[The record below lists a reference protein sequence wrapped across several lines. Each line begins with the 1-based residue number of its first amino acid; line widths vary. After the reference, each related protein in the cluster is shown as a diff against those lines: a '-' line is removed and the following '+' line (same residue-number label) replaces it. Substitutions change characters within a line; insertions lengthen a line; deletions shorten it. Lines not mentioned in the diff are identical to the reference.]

1 MYSWWKP
8 YQSTATYC
16 WALIIIMPVKLVI
29 HHEPQKKDPVQNWDL
44 WQVALLLA
52 LAQQSL
58 IKSPESQISQKSST
72 FKIHEPVF
80 PMTMT
85 MTRHNSR
92 GTCVLQIAIYVE
104 YRRSRKSCI
113 VALWI
118 LRALF
123 DKPCIETT
131 GSDKSYYS
139 TCFFQFYFFIWE
151 NLHCCQHI
159 ITESKSIFD
168 KRSKNL
174 TVCEESVLDDNSSPK
189 SQGAAIGGGKL

>member
-1 MYSWWKP
+1 MKIVPIFSSPAGAGGPILNYLWDVRVTRSCARVTMTQGESMKP

-85 MTRHNSR
+85 TTRHKPR

-104 YRRSRKSCI
+104 YRCSSKSCI

-131 GSDKSYYS
+131 GSDKSCNS
-139 TCFFQFYFFIWE
+139 TCFFQF
-151 NLHCCQHI
+151 
-159 ITESKSIFD
+159 
-168 KRSKNL
+168 
-174 TVCEESVLDDNSSPK
+174 
-189 SQGAAIGGGKL
+189 

>member
-1 MYSWWKP
+1 MKIVPIFSSPAGAGGPILNYLWDVRVTRSCARV
-8 YQSTATYC
+8 T
-16 WALIIIMPVKLVI
+16 MI
-29 HHEPQKKDPVQNWDL
+29 HVQLMILLSIDGY
-44 WQVALLLA
+44 LLLSLDNYYA
-52 LAQQSL
+52 CEISNSPRTTKKGPCSKLRSLAGSF
-58 IKSPESQISQKSST
+58 ITRSRSAKFKSPESQISQKSST

-139 TCFFQFYFFIWE
+139 TCFFQF
-151 NLHCCQHI
+151 
-159 ITESKSIFD
+159 
-168 KRSKNL
+168 
-174 TVCEESVLDDNSSPK
+174 
-189 SQGAAIGGGKL
+189 

>member
-1 MYSWWKP
+1 MDSNENR
-8 YQSTATYC
+8 T
-16 WALIIIMPVKLVI
+16 
-29 HHEPQKKDPVQNWDL
+29 N
-44 WQVALLLA
+44 LLLA
-52 LAQQSL
+52 GWCWWSHLELFMRCKSDSELCTSYNDSSRADEALSIDGYLLLSLDNYYACEISNSPRTTKKGPCSKLRSLAGSF
-58 IKSPESQISQKSST
+58 ITRSRSAKFKSPESQISQKSST

-85 MTRHNSR
+85 MTRHNYR

-139 TCFFQFYFFIWE
+139 TCFFQF
-151 NLHCCQHI
+151 
-159 ITESKSIFD
+159 
-168 KRSKNL
+168 
-174 TVCEESVLDDNSSPK
+174 
-189 SQGAAIGGGKL
+189 

>member
-1 MYSWWKP
+1 MKIVPIFSSPAGAGGPILNY
-8 YQSTATYC
+8 
-16 WALIIIMPVKLVI
+16 L
-29 HHEPQKKDPVQNWDL
+29 WDVRVTRSCARVTMTRGEL
-44 WQVALLLA
+44 MMLLSIDGYLLLSLDNYYA
-52 LAQQSL
+52 CEISNSPRTTKKGPCSKLRSLAGSF
-58 IKSPESQISQKSST
+58 ITRSRSAKFKSPESQISQKSST

-104 YRRSRKSCI
+104 YRCSSKSCI

-139 TCFFQFYFFIWE
+139 TCFFQF
-151 NLHCCQHI
+151 
-159 ITESKSIFD
+159 
-168 KRSKNL
+168 
-174 TVCEESVLDDNSSPK
+174 
-189 SQGAAIGGGKL
+189 